1 MILFPQTK
9 PILISYSRL
18 YIYKILPLLI
28 PLTLLGYGNDLINFI
43 RYILVGYM
51 YINLYIND
59 CMLRESIKLK
69 TVLSEEHNCTR
80 CSQSV
85 VWNIQD
91 QVANLL
97 FLNIGSVLFR
107 YNIYLDIYWR
117 SFVHS
122 IPVATKHKLCVQKS
136 IRIEWWGILFGILNY
151 GCEHI
156 LRRMF
161 YFEYVLFFMLF
172 IQFAI
177 DCYLF
182 DNTFKRLYIIP
193 THFLLKTVW
202 KVSQCIVLG
211 AIEIKKRNIG
221 NKNVL
226 SEIIRVLSYLKNST
240 FYRFLFWKEFQ
251 SLDNFISY
259 GSTSPFYREHIL
271 NIFELL
277 LNVKYF
283 LTNNSAITFAR
294 KTKLLHMTTIFK
306 PYMSAENKFYVTLF
320 EARKEIE
327 PFIKEVIED
336 LETSIQTTKCV
347 LDYEELYN
355 YDIQLD
361 RSIHMME
368 SYIKNK

>member
-1 MILFPQTK
+1 
-9 PILISYSRL
+9 
-18 YIYKILPLLI
+18 
-28 PLTLLGYGNDLINFI
+28 
-43 RYILVGYM
+43 
-51 YINLYIND
+51 
-59 CMLRESIKLK
+59 
-69 TVLSEEHNCTR
+69 
-80 CSQSV
+80 
-85 VWNIQD
+85 
-91 QVANLL
+91 
-97 FLNIGSVLFR
+97 
-107 YNIYLDIYWR
+107 
-117 SFVHS
+117 
-122 IPVATKHKLCVQKS
+122 
-136 IRIEWWGILFGILNY
+136 
-151 GCEHI
+151 
-156 LRRMF
+156 
-161 YFEYVLFFMLF
+161 
-172 IQFAI
+172 
-177 DCYLF
+177 
-182 DNTFKRLYIIP
+182 
-193 THFLLKTVW
+193 
-202 KVSQCIVLG
+202 LG

-221 NKNVL
+221 TKNIV

-251 SLDNFISY
+251 TMDNFISY

-271 NIFELL
+271 NMFELL

-306 PYMSAENKFYVTLF
+306 PYMSAENKFYITLF
-320 EARKEIE
+320 EARKELE

>member
-1 MILFPQTK
+1 
-9 PILISYSRL
+9 
-18 YIYKILPLLI
+18 
-28 PLTLLGYGNDLINFI
+28 
-43 RYILVGYM
+43 
-51 YINLYIND
+51 
-59 CMLRESIKLK
+59 
-69 TVLSEEHNCTR
+69 
-80 CSQSV
+80 
-85 VWNIQD
+85 
-91 QVANLL
+91 
-97 FLNIGSVLFR
+97 
-107 YNIYLDIYWR
+107 
-117 SFVHS
+117 
-122 IPVATKHKLCVQKS
+122 
-136 IRIEWWGILFGILNY
+136 
-151 GCEHI
+151 
-156 LRRMF
+156 
-161 YFEYVLFFMLF
+161 MLF

-177 DCYLF
+177 DCYIF
-182 DNTFKRLYIIP
+182 DNTFKRFYIIP
-193 THFLLKTVW
+193 THFLLKIVW
-202 KVSQCIVLG
+202 KVSQCITLG

-221 NKNVL
+221 NKNVV
-226 SEIIRVLSYLKNST
+226 SEIIRVLSYLKKST
-240 FYRFLFWKEFQ
+240 FYRILFWKEFQ

-283 LTNNSAITFAR
+283 LTNNSTITFAR
-294 KTKLLHMTTIFK
+294 KTKLLHMTTVFK

>member
-1 MILFPQTK
+1 
-9 PILISYSRL
+9 
-18 YIYKILPLLI
+18 
-28 PLTLLGYGNDLINFI
+28 
-43 RYILVGYM
+43 
-51 YINLYIND
+51 
-59 CMLRESIKLK
+59 
-69 TVLSEEHNCTR
+69 
-80 CSQSV
+80 
-85 VWNIQD
+85 
-91 QVANLL
+91 
-97 FLNIGSVLFR
+97 
-107 YNIYLDIYWR
+107 
-117 SFVHS
+117 
-122 IPVATKHKLCVQKS
+122 
-136 IRIEWWGILFGILNY
+136 
-151 GCEHI
+151 
-156 LRRMF
+156 
-161 YFEYVLFFMLF
+161 MLF
-172 IQFAI
+172 TQFAI
-177 DCYLF
+177 DCYIF
-182 DNTFKRLYIIP
+182 DNTFKPIRGIIP

-202 KVSQCIVLG
+202 KVSQCITLG

-221 NKNVL
+221 NKNVV
-226 SEIIRVLSYLKNST
+226 SEIIRVLSYLKKST

-306 PYMSAENKFYVTLF
+306 PYMSAENKFYITLF